1 LQEKLDE
8 LRRKEEL
15 KEARRR
21 EEMESRAAAM
31 RKTPLKPASVDP
43 VAANRGASPRKEPL
57 RVSSQHLMSVK
68 TQIRLLKH
76 IQAAEKKSTQ
86 TVHRTKFRRAKDEA
100 PDEEEAK
107 PSTSGG
113 DLWSGLKEPPLFLID
128 GYNIIGL
135 WPKLK
140 KKKNQDDM
148 DGARMLLQHELMQ
161 FASYRCVAV
170 YPSVP
175 MEFLDS
181 AKQNPS
187 HRVQHHTLRRV
198 YSELSTRRGR
208 GCTVELVYDAV
219 GGRDSIG
226 GPSTDAITDDLTVVW
241 VRTRLDCGICL
252 GFRV

>member
-1 LQEKLDE
+1 MQRLATDAKGRSPITRNHEPQTPQQNNLLQEKLDE

-31 RKTPLKPASVDP
+31 RKTPLKPASANP
-43 VAANRGASPRKEPL
+43 VAANSGVSPRKEPL

-86 TVHRTKFRRAKDEA
+86 TVHRTKFRRAKDDA

-113 DLWSGLKEPPLFLID
+113 DLWSGLKEPPLFLVD

-148 DGARMLLQHELMQ
+148 DGARMLLQQELMQ

-170 YPSVP
+170 YPG
-175 MEFLDS
+175 FD
-181 AKQNPS
+181 
-187 HRVQHHTLRRV
+187 RRNFGTQPTQIPQITSNTIPCIV
-198 YSELSTRRGR
+198 CLLNAEP
-208 GCTVELVYDAV
+208 DAA
-219 GGRDSIG
+219 GG
-226 GPSTDAITDDLTVVW
+226 AL
-241 VRTRLDCGICL
+241 
-252 GFRV
+252 